1 LEGLFV
7 AIKAG
12 GRMFHGMTEP
22 QQRNVKASLP
32 LTRLYTALSGTAL
45 PFSGWSKLRI
55 RSLV

>member
-1 LEGLFV
+1 
-7 AIKAG
+7 
-12 GRMFHGMTEP
+12 MFHGMTEP